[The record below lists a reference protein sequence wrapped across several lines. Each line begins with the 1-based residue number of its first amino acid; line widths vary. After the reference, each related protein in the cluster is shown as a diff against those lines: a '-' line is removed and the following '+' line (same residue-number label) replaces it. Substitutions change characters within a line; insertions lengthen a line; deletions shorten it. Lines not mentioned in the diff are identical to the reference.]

1 MNKVRTCLLAYHSS
15 TSCTSEIP
23 KTTHDLENVN
33 FCKEIISNNGKSKLN
48 FLHHN
53 VEFELMI
60 WEAVDITWKRMLT
73 SFYKIQHWAVMQ
85 EKNNNIAFTTNLNLV
100 TRTPSNN
107 ICSHNRHSYHLGL
120 EIRNISIEAKLSYL
134 VSFGLFFFLTFLKRF
149 NFTDLYLQ
157 ICYLFCNNLSNK
169 LSYPV

>member
-33 FCKEIISNNGKSKLN
+33 FCKEIISNNDKSKSN

-85 EKNNNIAFTTNLNLV
+85 EKNNNIAFTTNLNLL

-107 ICSHNRHSYHLGL
+107 ICSHNRHSYHLG
-120 EIRNISIEAKLSYL
+120 
-134 VSFGLFFFLTFLKRF
+134 
-149 NFTDLYLQ
+149 
-157 ICYLFCNNLSNK
+157 
-169 LSYPV
+169 